1 MVNIHRTLW
10 ELGPLKHTKRF
21 TCYIKRNLS
30 DGRNYFRKSHQSLNT
45 EMSIQNEKVT
55 YKSLENSQKW
65 LIFIGHI
72 GS

>member
-30 DGRNYFRKSHQSLNT
+30 DGRNYFSQKAIKAFNT
-45 EMSIQNEKVT
+45 EMPIQN
-55 YKSLENSQKW
+55 
-65 LIFIGHI
+65 
-72 GS
+72 